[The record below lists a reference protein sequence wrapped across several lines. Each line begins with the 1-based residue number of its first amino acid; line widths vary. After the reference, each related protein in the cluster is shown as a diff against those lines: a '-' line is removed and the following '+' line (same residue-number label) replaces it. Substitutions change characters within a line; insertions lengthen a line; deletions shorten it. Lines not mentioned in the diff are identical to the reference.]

1 MENVNIYKCN
11 NYEEKNISS
20 VMAKIIDDFSCLK
33 KIKKGTRVVIKAN
46 LVSALSPDKAAT
58 THPVLLK
65 MLTSYLLTKGC
76 SVVIGDSPGGIYT
89 QGHLNHVYK
98 MTKMNET
105 GAKLNDNFNVKGAVF
120 DNAKV
125 LKTFDYTAYLDD
137 ADMIINFCK
146 LKSHAMMSM
155 SCAVKN
161 MFGVIPGTTK
171 PEYHYRFPN
180 ISDFANMLIDL
191 NEYFKPKLNIVDAII
206 GMDGNGPTM
215 GDAKHIGAVLASSN
229 PYALDYVCAKLIG
242 LTIDDVETIKQS
254 INRKLFLVDDIK
266 INDNL
271 DNFLIEDFKV
281 DKNPKSIQF
290 FTDNKGIF
298 SKVTSKVVK
307 NVLSNKPAVQKRKC
321 IGCQKCANICPA
333 KAITMINGK
342 PVIDRSKCI
351 KCYCCQEFCPLGVMK
366 VKSTWIAKLLRN
378 KKQK

>member
-1 MENVNIYKCN
+1 
-11 NYEEKNISS
+11 
-20 VMAKIIDDFSCLK
+20 MAKIIDDFSCLK

-46 LVSALSPDKAAT
+46 LVSALNPDKAAT